1 MNFAA
6 LASAAASTPSNGSK
20 PSGFTKATLTIDG
33 GPEIEC
39 YFNPTEYSISKSNE
53 WTYEKVTGTS
63 LPPATFSGGA
73 PRQMELSL
81 LLDQTLFVGKM
92 TVQAA
97 TDALFKMMEVPAGSS
112 GGGTTAVPPFIT
124 FQWGTVI
131 PFKAVCT
138 SLTVAYKLFKP
149 TGEPIRA
156 EVKMTLKQADKAS
169 TKSSNGANKGQNPT
183 TRANAGFGVH
193 TVRDGDTLPSIA
205 YQTYGDATRWRI
217 IAEANEV
224 DNPLHLRRGTP
235 LSLPKLET

>member
-1 MNFAA
+1 MPA
-6 LASAAASTPSNGSK
+6 PSQY
-20 PSGFTKATLTIDG
+20 TKAQLQIDG
-33 GPEIEC
+33 SAPFDVL
-39 YFNPTEYSISKSNE
+39 FNPTEYSISKSNE

-73 PRQMELSL
+73 PRQMDLSL
-81 LLDQTLFVGKM
+81 LLDSTLNAGKM

-149 TGEPIRA
+149 NGEPIRA
-156 EVKMTLKQADKAS
+156 EVKMTLKQAEKANS
-169 TKSSNGANKGQNPT
+169 KSGHGANKGQNPT

-205 YQTYGDATRWRI
+205 YQTYGDATRWRL
-217 IAEANEV
+217 IAEANDV

>member
-1 MNFAA
+1 MSA
-6 LASAAASTPSNGSK
+6 LTGNAETEATSTPE
-20 PSGFTKATLTIDG
+20 GFTKAKLNIDG
-33 GPEIEC
+33 GQTLEC

-73 PRQMELSL
+73 PRQLELSL

-97 TDALFKMMEVPAGSS
+97 TDALFKMMEVPAGTS

-138 SLTVAYKLFKP
+138 SLTVAYKLFQP

-193 TVRDGDTLPSIA
+193 RVRDGDTLPSISYEA
-205 YQTYGDATRWRI
+205 YGDATKWRL
-217 IAEANEV
+217 IAEANGV
-224 DNPLHLRRGTP
+224 DNPLHLRRGSA
-235 LSLPKLET
+235 LSLPRLDS